1 MEHDVPL
8 CFCGKGVGSTC
19 LQCCD
24 VSLSS
29 FLVTLKNVLQLR
41 SIRKIVLQPMMHAEK
56 DSSRKLAFFLSL
68 RLFNFEALLESFVNH
83 VYSVKALMEMSIHL
97 LFWHF
102 WHFTFFTLM
111 NFPRTEYWT
120 DGMASKM
127 RESVAINKIIGKLEW
142 MMVYNFQ
149 LKFEISFYW

>member
-1 MEHDVPL
+1 MDTRSTAHGSVMEHDVPL

-83 VYSVKALMEMSIHL
+83 VLQCESTYGNEHSPSFLTFLTFYIFYTDEPPKDRILNRWQAKRGALQSIKL
-97 LFWHF
+97 LNW
-102 WHFTFFTLM
+102 
-111 NFPRTEYWT
+111 N
-120 DGMASKM
+120 G
-127 RESVAINKIIGKLEW
+127 
-142 MMVYNFQ
+142 
-149 LKFEISFYW
+149 